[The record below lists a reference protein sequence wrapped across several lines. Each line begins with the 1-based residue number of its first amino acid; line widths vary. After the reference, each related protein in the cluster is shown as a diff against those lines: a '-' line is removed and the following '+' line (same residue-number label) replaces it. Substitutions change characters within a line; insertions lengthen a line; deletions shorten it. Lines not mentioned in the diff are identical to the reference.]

1 MFVSAIAMLF
11 LDTVTTDIYSNVF
24 LSDKNFPSNVEYVL
38 GMYNILWLFFC
49 MYVHRRYE
57 QRMSTFLLTSPNH
70 TVGVLSNALMLITKT
85 KKCRIAKRFY
95 SH

>member
-38 GMYNILWLFFC
+38 GMYNIL
-49 MYVHRRYE
+49 
-57 QRMSTFLLTSPNH
+57 
-70 TVGVLSNALMLITKT
+70 
-85 KKCRIAKRFY
+85 
-95 SH
+95 